1 MGRDHECEVDVNL
14 QPNYD
19 TMWTAIEQEVSKR
32 KSVMEQNSTY
42 RRRKFVPAT
51 IVFLCFMVIAVP
63 AFAGVALNWDSLIG
77 GKNVTTA
84 LNNGFGQR
92 YDLSVSNEGVTMS
105 LNGVVTD
112 GEKMKMIVS
121 LDSEEG
127 PILYDAVVLERTS
140 IIDESGTSE
149 KVSGYLKYDKT
160 SGKLLGIYET
170 KDELQTNKKKY
181 TLEAEN
187 LVLYKFK
194 EVLLKSS
201 HQVGDVISTGT
212 KQYPNIHIQSVT
224 ESKNQLMVRYKVSA
238 SSFDGGKGNP
248 HLVIKTKNNG
258 NIQGV
263 ITQLPHEG
271 SDLLIEQIFKLT
283 QEEWETADLH
293 FNYIEEAK
301 RVDSTWRFD
310 FTVDGKKASEAIY
323 SRKLQSSV
331 VLQQKAGITL
341 EKLTITPLKI
351 NVNVQQDISLEREKE
366 EGKVFYKSVQLAIGE
381 KEIKGEL
388 NSNSIDT
395 KERVDPKQY
404 RSVFQFESP
413 EWYKDWSPVPMKLV
427 LKDAVVTKRD
437 KTTNWITLSKP
448 SKKKQSAGLKLEGFA
463 IRFTYYMDGKD
474 LIVQSE
480 SDSSQFKGIDQSMMR
495 VDGNEVYPDS
505 AVRGVVT
512 TSTRIERYKIDT
524 MEGILELNPGF
535 YKYSDPSLDME
546 VNLD

>member
-19 TMWTAIEQEVSKR
+19 TMWTEIEQEVSKR

-42 RRRKFVPAT
+42 HRRKFVPAT
-51 IVFLCFMVIAVP
+51 IVILCFMVIAVP

-92 YDLSVSNEGVTMS
+92 YDLSVSHEGVTMS

-121 LDSEEG
+121 LDSEES
-127 PILYDAVVLERTS
+127 PTLYDAVVLERTS

-149 KVSGYLKYDKT
+149 KVNGYLKYDKT

-181 TLEAEN
+181 TFEAEN
-187 LVLYKFK
+187 LVFYKFK
-194 EVLLKSS
+194 EALLNSS

-212 KQYPNIHIQSVT
+212 KQYPNIQIQSVT

-238 SSFDGGKGNP
+238 SSLDGGKGNP
-248 HLVIKTKNNG
+248 HLVLKTKNNG
-258 NIQGV
+258 NIEGM

-283 QEEWETADLH
+283 EEEWETADLY

-301 RVDSTWRFD
+301 RVDSTWNFD

-323 SRKLQSSV
+323 SRKLQASME
-331 VLQQKAGITL
+331 LQQKAGMTL
-341 EKLTITPLKI
+341 ENLIITPLKI
-351 NVNVQQDISLEREKE
+351 KVDILQDISNKRQQE
-366 EGKVFYKSVQLAIGE
+366 EGTVFYKTVHLTIGD
-381 KEIKGEL
+381 KKIKGEF
-388 NSNSIDT
+388 NFG
-395 KERVDPKQY
+395 KVDPKKGIDPKKNAIGY
-404 RSVFQFESP
+404 QFESP
-413 EWYKDWSPVPMKLV
+413 EWYKDWSPVPMKLM

-448 SKKKQSAGLKLEGFA
+448 SKKKQFAGLKLEGFE

-495 VDGNEVYPDS
+495 VDGNEVYLES
-505 AVRGVVT
+505 AVRGMVT
-512 TSTRIERYKIDT
+512 TNTRIERYKIDD

-535 YKYSDPSLDME
+535 YKYSDPSLDMV